1 MDEKELEQLA
11 NGANSDNNVEGK
23 ELTEDELVESLK
35 AEAQMLQQ
43 PETEN
48 NDNSPVNDQS
58 TENNPEP
65 NTTENKE
72 LENNK
77 DAKTSQVF
85 TPVKLVSKGL
95 EIDVTSMDELIQ
107 LANQGLNYTQ
117 KTQTLSEHR
126 RTVEYMKQHN
136 ISNEDLH
143 LIADLKSGNKEVI
156 TALAKTYGVDPYEL
170 DMDKQYTPNQSNKM
184 AEYNPVDDVANEIL
198 QDVELSTNIKNL
210 MTYVPDS
217 FREKLASS
225 ADNLRGFAGDVK
237 SGLAQKIIP
246 EAVKLHA
253 LNPSMDFLD
262 AYVHAGQRVLR
273 ASQNSAPAQQEVK
286 TEAPAQKSSIEINS
300 LKAKAAV
307 TGSSSSGDSNDD
319 DLDIWAD
326 GLSDAE
332 LVKRIQAK
340 ANKIKQ

>member
-1 MDEKELEQLA
+1 MDDKDLEQLA
-11 NGANSDNNVEGK
+11 NSANSNENVEGK

-35 AEAQMLQQ
+35 AEAQKLQQ
-43 PETEN
+43 PEQEITN
-48 NDNSPVNDQS
+48 AGDVNDPS

-65 NTTENKE
+65 TTTENKE
-72 LENNK
+72 LDNK
-77 DAKTSQVF
+77 TDVKTSQKF

-126 RTVEYMKQHN
+126 RTVEYMKQHG
-136 ISNEDLH
+136 ISNDDLH
-143 LIADLKSGNKEVI
+143 LIADLKSGNKDVI

-170 DMDKQYTPNQSNKM
+170 DMEKQYTPTQSNKM

-198 QDVELSTNIKNL
+198 QDAELSTNIKNL

-246 EAVKLHA
+246 EAVKIHA

-262 AYVHAGQRVLR
+262 AYVNAGQRVLR
-273 ASQNSAPAQQEVK
+273 ASQNNAPAPQDVK

-307 TGSSSSGDSNDD
+307 TGSSSASDTSDD

-332 LVKRIQAK
+332 LVRRIQAK
-340 ANKIKQ
+340 ANKLK

>member
-11 NGANSDNNVEGK
+11 NSANSDSNVEGK

-35 AEAQMLQQ
+35 AEAQRLQQ

-117 KTQTLSEHR
+117 KTQTLS
-126 RTVEYMKQHN
+126 
-136 ISNEDLH
+136 
-143 LIADLKSGNKEVI
+143 KSQDTTFI
-156 TALAKTYGVDPYEL
+156 T
-170 DMDKQYTPNQSNKM
+170 
-184 AEYNPVDDVANEIL
+184 
-198 QDVELSTNIKNL
+198 
-210 MTYVPDS
+210 
-217 FREKLASS
+217 
-225 ADNLRGFAGDVK
+225 
-237 SGLAQKIIP
+237 
-246 EAVKLHA
+246 
-253 LNPSMDFLD
+253 
-262 AYVHAGQRVLR
+262 
-273 ASQNSAPAQQEVK
+273 
-286 TEAPAQKSSIEINS
+286 
-300 LKAKAAV
+300 
-307 TGSSSSGDSNDD
+307 
-319 DLDIWAD
+319 
-326 GLSDAE
+326 
-332 LVKRIQAK
+332 
-340 ANKIKQ
+340 